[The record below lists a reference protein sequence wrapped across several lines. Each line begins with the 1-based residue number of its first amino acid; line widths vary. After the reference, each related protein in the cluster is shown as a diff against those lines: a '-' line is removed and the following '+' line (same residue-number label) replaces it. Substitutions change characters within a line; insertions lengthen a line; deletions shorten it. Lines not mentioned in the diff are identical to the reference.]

1 MYRHMTMA
9 QAHSDRRMSEP
20 IHEVTVNGNMSAC
33 EKHGTVTRIR
43 QMAGKNDPN
52 IPPIEGSGLRWKIAG
67 GGSPWKVG
75 EPPLPRIAASSSWE
89 CAALNDSKDTDAADA
104 CVSRSNARARA
115 NAPPSAHEQKQ
126 STLDR
131 AHETE
136 AGSGSKRVGAD
147 VVDRKANKPKQPTGV
162 AEIRAWP
169 GDASELLVGGNDTW
183 NLFQSANKGRSVST
197 DEWKASRAKLLA
209 EQDGVVEREACVV
222 SMDLTGL
229 EDTDNREDH
238 PQDHG
243 AAGGKRI
250 LHQNGHTH
258 ESRLSCQA
266 PAMSERAMQRY
277 VGRASGKT
285 LTSEMTREGR
295 QMVNELKL
303 SGQLQDQHQATA
315 PQDDGEDEIEDWAQ
329 CERCKK
335 WRKLGVCAA
344 PNTKS
349 GSVTES
355 IPAAEVVGISEFDLS
370 SSNFVCK
377 MAGDVTCDMPED
389 MSWVLLPAFD
399 LYEETPTLK
408 LCLSALEQLTF
419 KIPEKGYLRKV
430 GIDMQGSM
438 LQEIRKTPA
447 QVHEVGN
454 LLKRVVSFIDKRFM
468 KNRWM
473 MQWQQG
479 WEEAIDEAT
488 CADTVYDA
496 GIKIEKSGIDWNQL
510 QILRKE
516 TQGKATGR
524 ISAASFDT
532 SSAPPSSAA
541 GCRSRVSPQTA
552 LAMTKSKEG
561 QAQIHDMIDD
571 MFGGYVAGGVTEM
584 REKEEV
590 AAKKQR
596 EEQAAAT
603 ARSDGETLEG
613 GTSSMSSGGKARRNK
628 KLEKEAF
635 NWARK
640 FERLK
645 RFQIKHGHVQVKKS
659 SPDDQV
665 PPN

>member
-1 MYRHMTMA
+1 MRAAFHL
-9 QAHSDRRMSEP
+9 QAATRGKQA
-20 IHEVTVNGNMSAC
+20 TVA
-33 EKHGTVTRIR
+33 
-43 QMAGKNDPN
+43 
-52 IPPIEGSGLRWKIAG
+52 
-67 GGSPWKVG
+67 
-75 EPPLPRIAASSSWE
+75 
-89 CAALNDSKDTDAADA
+89 
-104 CVSRSNARARA
+104 
-115 NAPPSAHEQKQ
+115 
-126 STLDR
+126 
-131 AHETE
+131 
-136 AGSGSKRVGAD
+136 
-147 VVDRKANKPKQPTGV
+147 
-162 AEIRAWP
+162 
-169 GDASELLVGGNDTW
+169 
-183 NLFQSANKGRSVST
+183 
-197 DEWKASRAKLLA
+197 EWKAARQALQDALDALIADAGPKERERLLA
-209 EQDGVVEREACVV
+209 TLDGVCSGRGSRGAGDLEGAPSTSLSAASRPRGACGKVYTLLRKPDKLDGAVSSAPPV
-222 SMDLTGL
+222 SMS
-229 EDTDNREDH
+229 
-238 PQDHG
+238 
-243 AAGGKRI
+243 AGGERRRGRPSKTAWKESRRVADLEGDAKQHSTPKRRER
-250 LHQNGHTH
+250 HGHTH
-258 ESRLSCQA
+258 ASRLARQA
-266 PAMSERAMQRY
+266 PAKRQRY
-277 VGRASGKT
+277 FGRASGKT
-285 LTSEMTREGR
+285 LTSEMTREEKKL
-295 QMVNELKL
+295 VNELQL
-303 SGQLQDQHQATA
+303 FEQLQARHQATA
-315 PQDDGEDEIEDWAQ
+315 PQDDCEDEIEDWAQ

-389 MSWVLLPAFD
+389 ISWVLLPAFD
-399 LYEETPTLK
+399 PYEETPTLK

-454 LLKRVVSFIDKRFM
+454 LLKRVVSFIDKRFL